1 MWAEPRREA
10 EALPIWE
17 EQPRLG
23 GRLRMKVRTVSTMS
37 ALGFGWVFQMCPK
50 MYVMS
55 HWLHCALDRITTCT
69 YSSHGPREVYVSR
82 VIRSLVGGL
91 LAAVL
96 AQSPALLAAPPA
108 SAPALGVITQ
118 AQRANVGN
126 GAATTGSTIFDGD
139 LLSTDK
145 EGALR
150 VRIGSSQAY
159 LFNSGEA
166 VVHQSADGF
175 SANLTRGGLVLSSG
189 KGQTFHLLADGAT
202 IQPGT
207 SQPTVAQVTWVS
219 PKELEVISRKGALQ
233 VSMEGETQTV
243 ADGASYRMII
253 DPASVAA
260 GQPNPAADP
269 QNAASTGKNKFL
281 LVLLG
286 AAAAAVTVGVI
297 LAVESPSSL

>member
-1 MWAEPRREA
+1 M
-10 EALPIWE
+10 
-17 EQPRLG
+17 
-23 GRLRMKVRTVSTMS
+23 
-37 ALGFGWVFQMCPK
+37 
-50 MYVMS
+50 
-55 HWLHCALDRITTCT
+55 
-69 YSSHGPREVYVSR
+69 SR
-82 VIRSLVGGL
+82 VIRSFVGGL
-91 LAAVL
+91 LIAVL
-96 AQSPALLAAPPA
+96 AQSPALMAMPPAA

-126 GAATTGSTIFDGD
+126 ASAATGSTIFDGD

-145 EGALR
+145 EGKLR

-159 LFNSGEA
+159 LFNGGEA

-175 SANLTRGGLVLSSG
+175 SANLTHGGLVLSSG
-189 KGQTFHLLADGAT
+189 QGQTFHLLADGAT

-207 SQPTVAQVTWVS
+207 PQPTVAQINWVS

-233 VSMEGETQTV
+233 VSMDGQTQTV

-253 DPASVAA
+253 DPVSVAA

-269 QNAASTGKNKFL
+269 QNTASSGKNKFL
-281 LVLLG
+281 LVILG

-297 LAVESPSSL
+297 VAVESPSAP